1 MPVRTEAPPS
11 AARDETT
18 EQPPIGKPR
27 VHLDA
32 DDKPGGCAVGQRSER
47 YHLRALVSFT
57 QSLLPHA
64 TDGSGHLVL
73 HFRVP
78 TQPCEKAS
86 GGDVVSEAARL
97 LVKAAIDNVLKVVKE
112 GLPVSKVEVG
122 DGATSAPATAAA
134 SAGRLVPCF
143 RPEDVVKHWDDP
155 GQWFV
160 WNDFALQPSTDAE
173 VRKAHSEWKRPCLV
187 VYSVDGLAERVE
199 HLAHTVTPSA
209 GKAAYLS
216 QEFSLMHQPPVPLE
230 GYAPTFTALSPG
242 ESTLQRGA
250 LVAIDAEFVAVT
262 REVTRV
268 GARGKTIVVKP
279 ARLALARVSCLRG
292 DGPMAGV
299 PFIDSYVQQAEP
311 VVDYLTRFSGLVPGD
326 LDPSVT
332 RHYIE
337 TMKAAYLK
345 LRQLV
350 DAGAVFVGHGLK
362 TDFEVINLVVPSSQ
376 IIDTVNLF
384 WIEGQRRISLRFLA
398 WHLCGIQMSNRL
410 QDTHD
415 SIEDARTALV
425 LYQKYLELQ
434 AEGVFE
440 QALEDMYDVGRDL
453 NWEVPT

>member
-1 MPVRTEAPPS
+1 
-11 AARDETT
+11 
-18 EQPPIGKPR
+18 
-27 VHLDA
+27 
-32 DDKPGGCAVGQRSER
+32 
-47 YHLRALVSFT
+47 
-57 QSLLPHA
+57 
-64 TDGSGHLVL
+64 
-73 HFRVP
+73 
-78 TQPCEKAS
+78 
-86 GGDVVSEAARL
+86 
-97 LVKAAIDNVLKVVKE
+97 
-112 GLPVSKVEVG
+112 
-122 DGATSAPATAAA
+122 
-134 SAGRLVPCF
+134 
-143 RPEDVVKHWDDP
+143 
-155 GQWFV
+155 
-160 WNDFALQPSTDAE
+160 
-173 VRKAHSEWKRPCLV
+173 
-187 VYSVDGLAERVE
+187 
-199 HLAHTVTPSA
+199 
-209 GKAAYLS
+209 
-216 QEFSLMHQPPVPLE
+216 MHQPPAPLE

-242 ESTLQRGA
+242 EPTLQAGA

-299 PFIDSYVQQAEP
+299 PFIDSYIQQAEP

-362 TDFEVINLVVPSSQ
+362 TDFEVINLVVPSDQ

-398 WHLCGIQMSNRL
+398 WHLLNQSMSNRM

-415 SIEDARTALV
+415 SIEDARTALE
-425 LYQKYLELQ
+425 LYQKYLELVD
-434 AEGVFE
+434 EGS
-440 QALEDMYDVGRDL
+440 LEMAINQLYDIGRETQ
-453 NWEVPT
+453 WVVPG